1 MTAKELIEALQQ
13 LDPEM
18 RVFTHGYEG
27 GYCDAV
33 VSLPMEIALNIHKE
47 DWMGPHEDADIEY
60 YVKDKSKHTIV
71 KGIIL

>member
-13 LDPEM
+13 LDPET
-18 RVFTHGYEG
+18 RIFTHGYEG
-27 GYCDAV
+27 GYCDAE
-33 VSLPMEIALNIHKE
+33 VSLPMEMALNIHKE

-60 YVKDKSKHTIV
+60 YVKDKSKHIIV